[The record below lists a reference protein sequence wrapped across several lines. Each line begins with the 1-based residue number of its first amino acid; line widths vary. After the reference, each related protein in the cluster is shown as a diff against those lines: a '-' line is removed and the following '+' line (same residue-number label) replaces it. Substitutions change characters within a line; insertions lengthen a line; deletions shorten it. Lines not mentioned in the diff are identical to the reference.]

1 MKLLTGIWLTG
12 LLAATTAVQASRYPA
27 DSLLLY
33 FRQVEEATSLHQ
45 GVWDKDI
52 YGPVLLVDPETRE
65 AYANRPDGEGILK
78 IDKGIY
84 RGILPKEVTFSH
96 TDIQWS
102 GTHWAMIKLPLS
114 ANEQDR
120 IDLITHELFHVA
132 QPSLGFRIR
141 REENNHLDLREGR
154 IYLRLEMAALEAA
167 LKARRFNR
175 AEEHLRNAL
184 IFRKYRHMLYRGS
197 ETTENSLELL
207 EGLATYTG
215 QIMSGRDK
223 WQWREYLIRRVEL
236 FEKVPSFVRSF
247 AYETVPVYGFFLYQ
261 KDNHWNKKVDGDTQL
276 TEFFSEAFGVDRRI
290 LLQSYVKQV
299 AEDYRGRTI
308 ADEESKRELSNDAL
322 LDIYREK
329 FFEQPRLEI
338 RLEEMNMSFDPQTLI
353 PLDEDEGT
361 VYPTI
366 TLSDNWGI
374 LTVEKGGALLR
385 NDWRW
390 VIVSEPLEI
399 TGNRIVG
406 EGWVIELNEGYQINK
421 NSQGDYLISKKTTA
435 KPPPD
440 AGEWKLENRPLT
452 DREKR

>member
-1 MKLLTGIWLTG
+1 MGLLTGILFTG
-12 LLAATTAVQASRYPA
+12 LLFIAATVQASHYSA

-33 FRQVEEATSLHQ
+33 FKQVEEATFLHQ

-52 YGPVLLVDPETRE
+52 YGPILLVDTSTRE
-65 AYANRPDGEGILK
+65 VYANLPDAEGALK
-78 IDKGIY
+78 FDKGVY
-84 RGILPKEVTFSH
+84 KGILPKEVTFSN

-102 GTHWAMIKLPLS
+102 GTHWAMVTLPLS
-114 ANEQDR
+114 TNEHDR
-120 IDLITHELFHVA
+120 VDLITHELFHVA
-132 QPSLGFRIR
+132 QPSLGFRNR
-141 REENNHLDLREGR
+141 REENNHLDIREGR

-175 AEEHLRNAL
+175 AEDHLRNAL
-184 IFRKYRHMLYRGS
+184 IFRKYRQMLYRGS

-215 QIMSGRDK
+215 QIMSGRNK
-223 WQWREYLIRRVEL
+223 WQWREYLIRRIEQ

-261 KDNHWNKKVDGDTQL
+261 KDNHWNKKVDGETQF

-308 ADEESKRELSNDAL
+308 ADEESKREVSNNL
-322 LDIYREK
+322 VLDMYREK
-329 FFEQPRLEI
+329 FFEEPRLEI
-338 RLEEMNMSFDPQTLI
+338 RLEEMNMAFNPQNLI

-374 LTVEKGGALLR
+374 LTVEEGGALLR

-399 TGNRIVG
+399 TGKRIVG
-406 EGWVIELNEGYQINK
+406 EGWVIELNEGYEVNR
-421 NSQGDYLISKKTTA
+421 NSQGDYQILKKTTV

-440 AGEWKLENRPLT
+440 KE
-452 DREKR
+452 DSFY

>member
-1 MKLLTGIWLTG
+1 MSLLT
-12 LLAATTAVQASRYPA
+12 TTAAVQASQYSA

-33 FRQVEEATSLHQ
+33 FKQVKEATFRHQ
-45 GVWDKDI
+45 NLWDEDI
-52 YGPVLLVDPETRE
+52 YGPILFVDTETRE
-65 AYANRPDGEGILK
+65 AYANRPDAEGVLK
-78 IDKGIY
+78 LNKGVWM
-84 RGILPKEVTFSH
+84 GVLPREVTFSN
-96 TDIQWS
+96 TDIHWS

-114 ANEQDR
+114 PNQYDR
-120 IDLITHELFHVA
+120 VDLITHELFHVA
-132 QPSLGFRIR
+132 QPPLGFQLR
-141 REENNHLDLREGR
+141 REDNNHLDLREGR
-154 IYLRLEMAALEAA
+154 IYLRLEIAALRAA
-167 LKARRFNR
+167 LKAQRFNR

-197 ETTENSLELL
+197 ETSENNLELL

-223 WQWREYLIRRVEL
+223 WQWREYLIRRIDS
-236 FEKVPSFVRSF
+236 FEKIPSFVRSF

-261 KDNHWNKKVDGDTQL
+261 KDNHWNKNMDGDTQL

-299 AEDYRGRTI
+299 AEEYGGRAI
-308 ADEESKRELSNDAL
+308 ADEESKRELTNNTL

-329 FFEQPRLEI
+329 FFERPRLEI
-338 RLEEMNMSFDPQTLI
+338 RLEDMNMAFDPQNLI

-390 VIVSEPLEI
+390 VIVSEPMEI
-399 TGNRIVG
+399 TDTKITGK
-406 EGWVIELNEGYQINK
+406 GWVIELNEGYQVNE
-421 NSQGDYLISKKTTA
+421 NTQGDYQISKIRVV
-435 KPPPD
+435 KPSTEKED
-440 AGEWKLENRPLT
+440 ASES
-452 DREKR
+452 DSD